1 MSDGLIISDKINAN
15 SNISLQMEK
24 RLILAINPGSTS
36 TKFSLFEEENL
47 VFEKTL
53 RHTTGEL
60 AGYEKITDQFN
71 FRKKLILNELFE
83 RGTVLGDIIAIV
95 GRGGLV
101 KPIESGIYKVN
112 KKMKD
117 DLIAGVSGS
126 HACNL
131 GGLIADD
138 IAASL
143 PHAAAY
149 IVDPVVV
156 DELQP
161 VARISGHPEIER
173 KSIFHALNQKAV
185 ARIYASS
192 VEQKYEDLNLVIAHM
207 GGGISV
213 GAHRKGKVIDVNN
226 ALNGDGPFSPE
237 RTGGLPSGQLVELCF
252 SGKYSHSEIMSMIT
266 GKGGMMAYLGTN
278 DFMEVCK
285 MAENGNSKAL
295 LISNAVAYQI
305 GKEIGAMAAVL
316 NGQVDAI
323 ILTGGMA
330 YQITLTNN
338 IKSMVE
344 FIATVVIYPGEDELK
359 ALAFNGLLALD
370 GMIEIKKYS

>member
-1 MSDGLIISDKINAN
+1 MA
-15 SNISLQMEK
+15 K

-47 VFEKTL
+47 IFEKNL
-53 RHTTGEL
+53 RHTTEEL
-60 AGYEKITDQFN
+60 VVFKKITDQFH
-71 FRKKLILNELFE
+71 FRKDLIMNELSE
-83 RGTVLGDIIAIV
+83 RKTDLAGIVAVV

-112 KKMKD
+112 HKMKD
-117 DLIAGVSGS
+117 DLNTGLSGQ

-138 IAASL
+138 IASSL
-143 PHAAAY
+143 PKATAF

-156 DELQP
+156 DELHP

-185 ARIYASS
+185 ARVYAASIGR
-192 VEQKYEDLNLVIAHM
+192 KYEDLSLIIAHM
-207 GGGISV
+207 GGGVSV
-213 GAHRKGKVIDVNN
+213 GAHKNGRVIDVNN

-237 RTGGLPSGQLVELCF
+237 RAGSLPCGQLVDLCF
-252 SGKYSHSEIMSMIT
+252 SGKFSHSELMSMLT
-266 GKGGMMAYLGTN
+266 GKGGMVAYLGTN
-278 DFMEVCK
+278 NFIEVCK
-285 MAENGNSKAL
+285 MAENGDQKAL
-295 LISNAVAYQI
+295 LIRNAVSYQI
-305 GKEIGAMAAVL
+305 GKEIGALAAVL
-316 NGQVDAI
+316 NGHVDAI

-330 YQITLTNN
+330 YQEAN
-338 IKSMVE
+338 IRGIKTMVD
-344 FIATVVIYPGEDELK
+344 FIADVVIYPGEDEMK

-370 GMIEIKKYS
+370 GEIEIKTYF

>member
-1 MSDGLIISDKINAN
+1 MA
-15 SNISLQMEK
+15 K

-36 TKFSLFEEENL
+36 TKFSLFEEEKL
-47 VFEKTL
+47 VFEKSL
-53 RHTTGEL
+53 RHTVEDL
-60 AGYEKITDQFN
+60 SCFEKITDQFD
-71 FRKKLILNELFE
+71 FRKDLIINELID
-83 RGTVLGDIIAIV
+83 RKTDLNRIIAVV

-101 KPIESGIYKVN
+101 KPIESGVYKVN
-112 KKMKD
+112 QKMKD
-117 DLIAGVSGS
+117 DLKRGFSGV
-126 HACNL
+126 HASNL

-138 IAASL
+138 IASSL
-143 PHAAAY
+143 PGATAY

-185 ARIYASS
+185 ARCYADSIG
-192 VEQKYEDLNLVIAHM
+192 KRYEDLNLIIAHM

-213 GAHRKGKVIDVNN
+213 GAHKNGRVIDVNN

-237 RTGGLPSGQLVELCF
+237 RSGGLPSGQLVELCF
-252 SGKYSHSEIMSMIT
+252 SGKYSHSELMSMLT

-278 DFMEVCK
+278 DFMEVCRN
-285 MAENGNSKAL
+285 AENGDKKAF
-295 LISNAVAYQI
+295 LIRDAVSYQV

-316 NGQVDAI
+316 NGKVDAI

-330 YQITLTNN
+330 HQKSN
-338 IKSMVE
+338 INSIKLMVE
-344 FIATVVIYPGEDELK
+344 YIAEVVVYPGEDELK
-359 ALAFNGLLALD
+359 SLVYNALLALD
-370 GMIEIKKYS
+370 GKIQIKTYL